1 MFLKPCEVFTL
12 ITFCVIKFLQSLAT
26 WLTSVSDSGWRPRGV
41 NCLERRA
48 SNQNSWFTAETSLC
62 QVHGPWLLS
71 AEFSPEMFH
80 KIFSIRCSIPSPTVF
95 GLGGPG
101 MFECCLASSC
111 TVCKQ
116 GKSFS
121 KSHELFKKKKKKKS
135 NEKPLRRKWWAKF
148 SGVVHI
154 FSLCPLY
161 RERGYKSLKRTEL
174 FLKASS
180 HFSPTRW
187 IHPITTLR

>member
-1 MFLKPCEVFTL
+1 MFLETCEVFTL
-12 ITFCVIKFLQSLAT
+12 IAFCVIKFLQSLAT

-48 SNQNSWFTAETSLC
+48 SNQNSRFTAEPSLC

-80 KIFSIRCSIPSPTVF
+80 RIFSNRCSIPSPMVF
-95 GLGGPG
+95 EARWARDVWMLFSLKLHHLQTRQIFP
-101 MFECCLASSC
+101 
-111 TVCKQ
+111 Q
-116 GKSFS
+116 KSWT
-121 KSHELFKKKKKKKS
+121 LQKKS
-135 NEKPLRRKWWAKF
+135 DEKPLRRKWWAKF
-148 SGVVHI
+148 PGVVHI

-161 RERGYKSLKRTEL
+161 CKRGYKLLKRTEL

-180 HFSPTRW
+180 DCSPTRW